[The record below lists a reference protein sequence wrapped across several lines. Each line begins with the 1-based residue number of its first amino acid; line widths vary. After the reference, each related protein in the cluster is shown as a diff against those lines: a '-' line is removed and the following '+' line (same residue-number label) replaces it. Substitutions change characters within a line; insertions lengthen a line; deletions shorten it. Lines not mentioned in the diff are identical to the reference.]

1 MLQRE
6 RGAKTFPPD
15 ARLLHFTVEVG
26 RFNLGEFEKT
36 IGEFSDSGRLL
47 NYLFEIAVVKSGFA
61 DAIR

>member
-1 MLQRE
+1 M
-6 RGAKTFPPD
+6 
-15 ARLLHFTVEVG
+15 LHFTVEVG